1 MTSAATTRPAV
12 VGPKSRRRASF
23 RRRETLAFYG
33 FISPWLLG
41 FVFLGF
47 LPIIAGFLISLSN
60 FNGGNLRGYTVNGV
74 HYGGAHYIGF
84 SKYARA
90 LHDPYFWQ
98 SLVTVGRIALI
109 VIPLSIAFQIGLAL
123 LLNSGIKLLGLW
135 RTIFFAA
142 FVIPVVAKAYMW
154 KAITAQDGGL
164 LNRLIG
170 FVGGPKHIDWLNGH
184 PTWLLVMLL
193 VWGGAQALGGGLGA
207 GLGMLIFLAGLRSI
221 PEELYEAARIDGAS
235 KLRMFRSITLPLL
248 TPVLMFQLVT
258 SLIAVS
264 SMFQEPLLLSP
275 GLQGGIASY
284 VPGENRVF
292 NIEALQQITVTGD
305 WGYGAAEIWLFV
317 PILLFVTALVFYSG
331 KFWVYSGTEQYGNR

>member
-1 MTSAATTRPAV
+1 MAIEAKAGSATVARRH
-12 VGPKSRRRASF
+12 KRRASF

-41 FVFLGF
+41 FIFLGL

-60 FNGGNLRGYTVNGV
+60 FNGGNLHGYTVNGV
-74 HYGGAHYIGF
+74 HYRGAHYIGWE
-84 SKYARA
+84 KYIRA

-98 SLVTVGRIALI
+98 SLATTSKIALI
-109 VIPLSIAFQIGLAL
+109 VIPLGLASQLGLAL
-123 LLNSGIKLLGLW
+123 LLNSGIKVLGFW

-142 FVIPVVAKAYMW
+142 FVIPVVAKADMW

-164 LNRLIG
+164 LNRLFG
-170 FVGGPKHIDWLNGH
+170 LVGGPNDIDWLTGH
-184 PTWLLVMLL
+184 PTSLLVMLL
-193 VWGGAQALGGGLGA
+193 IWSGA
-207 GLGMLIFLAGLRSI
+207 GLGMLIFLAGLKSI
-221 PEELYEAARIDGAS
+221 PEELYEAAKIDGAS
-235 KLRMFRSITLPLL
+235 KLRSFTAITLPLL

-258 SLIAVS
+258 GMIFVS

-275 GLQGGIASY
+275 GLQQGLGSY
-284 VPGENRVF
+284 VPSGNRVF

-317 PILLFVTALVFYSG
+317 PMLLLVTAIVFYSG
-331 KFWVYSGTEQYGNR
+331 KFWVYSGSEQYSNE